1 MKIKIYGI
9 SGPCTYEEAGYASK
23 LLCEGI
29 KAEDGSDE
37 FVQWMH
43 NESLQSKLVDGWMYF
58 ERIGEH
64 LCTVTVYQVK
74 DGEQLTE
81 NEIEE
86 LKRYTQGQWSDG
98 IGEGFEQFPVTNVV
112 GDQVYLSPWYHGQKI
127 FHEILQ

>member
-9 SGPCTYEEAGYASK
+9 SGPCTYEDGGNAKK
-23 LLCEGI
+23 LYCVGI
-29 KAEDGSDE
+29 KADDGLDE

-43 NESLQSKLVDGWMYF
+43 DKPLQSKLVDGWMHF
-58 ERIGEH
+58 ESIEERLH
-64 LCTVTVYQVK
+64 TVTVYQVK

-98 IGEGFEQFPVTNVV
+98 IGEGFEQNAITNID
-112 GDQVYLSPWYHGQKI
+112 GDEVYLSPWYHGQKVQ
-127 FHEILQ
+127 HKILE